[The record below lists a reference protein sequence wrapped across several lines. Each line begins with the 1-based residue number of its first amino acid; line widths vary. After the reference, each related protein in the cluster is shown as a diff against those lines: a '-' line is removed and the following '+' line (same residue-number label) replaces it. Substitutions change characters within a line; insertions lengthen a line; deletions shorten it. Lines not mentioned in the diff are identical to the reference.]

1 MNSMKNSIGKLMAL
15 ATISGLIHAQDNTVH
30 LEDDELIIPF
40 NRNPPLMG
48 YGTYMEES
56 KGAKIDIDSINVT
69 AGRDILIHN
78 KEQLHT
84 FTIHGVEIQ
93 APNKKAAIK
102 IYNRK
107 YSKNNNHGNTNDRTA
122 G

>member
-1 MNSMKNSIGKLMAL
+1 MSKLLMLSAIELTMNPM
-15 ATISGLIHAQDNTVH
+15 V
-30 LEDDELIIPF
+30 
-40 NRNPPLMG
+40 NP
-48 YGTYMEES
+48 YMDTDS
-56 KGAKIDIDSINVT
+56 KERIDPSDIDVI

-78 KEQLHT
+78 KEQLYT

-107 YSKNNNHGNTNDRTA
+107 HSKKK
-122 G
+122 